1 MRIVFSVA
9 LMTLLVLS
17 ASFAP
22 AAAQMSASDVVV
34 RMEALEHQIR
44 QLTGQIEQLQFR
56 NQQLEQQVR
65 RSQEDNE
72 FRFQELGG
80 KGGARTAQPAQPAQ
94 PPQARPQ
101 PQSQPPAQQAQPPLQ
116 PVAPQPLP
124 GRRSEAGPRGENP
137 NFVATPNPTRP
148 GDADRADS
156 PGVGAPPPSSPQVA
170 GRRDVFDPNA
180 NPSAPGAPRA
190 LGSLPAGQPSAPP
203 GPIAADEPVGGR
215 GARDVGAP
223 LDISTMS
230 GGAAAGEQRDPQGA
244 GLPPPPQRNLSSTGA
259 LASAGLPSQSPKDHY
274 DLGYGYIQRK
284 DYAAA
289 EQSFRDFVQRYPGD
303 RLSPDA
309 QYWIG
314 ESLFQRQRYRDAAES
329 FLTVSTK
336 HETSGKAPD
345 SLLRLGQSLAA
356 LREKDA
362 ACATF
367 GEIGRKYPRAS
378 LSVKQGVE
386 REQKRVGC

>member
-1 MRIVFSVA
+1 MRSVLFAALAAVA
-9 LMTLLVLS
+9 LIP
-17 ASFAP
+17 AP
-22 AAAQMSASDVVV
+22 PARAQMSASDVVM
-34 RMEALEHQIR
+34 RLEAMENQIR

-65 RSQEDNE
+65 RTQEDND

-80 KGGARTAQPAQPAQ
+80 KGTAPRGP
-94 PPQARPQ
+94 
-101 PQSQPPAQQAQPPLQ
+101 QQAQPQQPRMQQ
-116 PVAPQPLP
+116 PVQPQMQPPVQPQPIP
-124 GRRSEAGPRGENP
+124 GRRSDVDPRDNP
-137 NFVATPNPTRP
+137 NFVASPNP
-148 GDADRADS
+148 
-156 PGVGAPPPSSPQVA
+156 A
-170 GRRDVFDPNA
+170 GRRGDAFDPSA
-180 NPSAPGAPRA
+180 NPAAPGAPRA

-203 GPIAADEPVGGR
+203 ADIAADEPVGAQGGR
-215 GARDVGAP
+215 EAGSP
-223 LDISTMS
+223 LDISTMA
-230 GGAAAGEQRDPQGA
+230 GGAASDPSLAPGRRGPA
-244 GLPPPPQRNLSSTGA
+244 PGGT
-259 LASAGLPSQSPKDHY
+259 LASVSPSAQTPKELY

-289 EQSFRDFVQRYPGD
+289 EEVFRDFLKTHARD
-303 RLSPDA
+303 RLAPDA
-309 QYWIG
+309 QYWLG

-329 FLTVSTK
+329 FLQVSTK

-378 LSVKQGVE
+378 LGVKQGVE
-386 REQKRVGC
+386 REQKRAGC

>member
-1 MRIVFSVA
+1 M
-9 LMTLLVLS
+9 
-17 ASFAP
+17 
-22 AAAQMSASDVVV
+22 
-34 RMEALEHQIR
+34 
-44 QLTGQIEQLQFR
+44 
-56 NQQLEQQVR
+56 
-65 RSQEDNE
+65 
-72 FRFQELGG
+72 
-80 KGGARTAQPAQPAQ
+80 
-94 PPQARPQ
+94 
-101 PQSQPPAQQAQPPLQ
+101 
-116 PVAPQPLP
+116 
-124 GRRSEAGPRGENP
+124 
-137 NFVATPNPTRP
+137 
-148 GDADRADS
+148 
-156 PGVGAPPPSSPQVA
+156 
-170 GRRDVFDPNA
+170 FDPNA

-215 GARDVGAP
+215 GAPRDRRAARH
-223 LDISTMS
+223 LDAF
-230 GGAAAGEQRDPQGA
+230 GGAAAGEQRDHARPA
-244 GLPPPPQRNLSSTGA
+244 GWRSAAAAAAQPELDRRACRLPVC
-259 LASAGLPSQSPKDHY
+259 LAVAEGCSY

-284 DYAAA
+284 DL
-289 EQSFRDFVQRYPGD
+289 RRRRN
-303 RLSPDA
+303 RLSAISCSVIPATGSSPDA
-309 QYWIG
+309 QYWLG

-386 REQKRVGC
+386 RERNVSAAEAARPVTAGRGEDLIRRSSDEPALILAVSGGPDSTALLVLAARWRAASSRVRG